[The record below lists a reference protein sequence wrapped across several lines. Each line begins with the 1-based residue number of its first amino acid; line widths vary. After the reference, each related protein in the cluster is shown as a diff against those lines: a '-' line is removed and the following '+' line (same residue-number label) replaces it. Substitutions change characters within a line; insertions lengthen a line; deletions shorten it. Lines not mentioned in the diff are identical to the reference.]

1 MAQKQE
7 KLAVV
12 GLFGILPVLSLFG
25 LVLAQKAKTTITK
38 VTTLTIV
45 ASPPDGVAPLTVVF
59 SGKAT
64 DVYGKSVA
72 GATLYFFINNVSIP
86 GSVITAQDGTY
97 AFQYTLS
104 QAGTYDCTIA
114 ASPNVFATAQVST

>member
-1 MAQKQE
+1 MAQKE

-12 GLFGILPVLSLFG
+12 GLFGVVPVLSLAG
-25 LVLAQKAKTTITK
+25 LVLLQKTKTITTAK
-38 VTTLTIV
+38 VATLTLV
-45 ASPPDGVAPLTVVF
+45 ASPPDGVVPLTVVF

-64 DVYGKSVA
+64 DINGSAVA

-86 GSVITAQDGTY
+86 GSVVTQPDGTF
-97 AFQYTLS
+97 AFQYTFS

-114 ASPNVFATAQVST
+114 ASPNVFAGTQVTT